1 MGLQILGYATMNRGD
16 DQAHS
21 Q

>member
-1 MGLQILGYATMNRGD
+1 MGLEILGYATMNRGD